1 MMLTKKKLSLL
12 SLMLIIA
19 MMFML
24 ISCGGRDSK
33 PEDSADPSEIEE
45 DVSDNAA
52 VIKTLEEIDTEDM
65 PDIPLQIK
73 SISLYDDGTLKIVPT
88 DDLLK
93 NAETNDE
100 VVDGAVYPFADSGK
114 VKDFYLV
121 RFGNG
126 GFRTLICLMDDGT
139 LSALSANE
147 LISDHIFIVMDRLTG
162 RDTYVD
168 VKEVTYEDAFG
179 VIGITED
186 DEEIELDFS
195 LDF

>member
-1 MMLTKKKLSLL
+1 MMQTKKKLSLL

>member
-1 MMLTKKKLSLL
+1 MLTKKRTPLL

-24 ISCGGRDSK
+24 ASCGGKGGD
-33 PEDSADPSEIEE
+33 PGQSAEPAETEE
-45 DVSDNAA
+45 STTQSAE

-65 PDIPLQIK
+65 QDIPLQIK
-73 SISLYDDGTLKIVPT
+73 SITLYDDGTLKIVPVE
-88 DDLLK
+88 DLLK
-93 NAETNDE
+93 NAETNNE
-100 VVDGAVYPFADSGK
+100 VVDGAVYPFTDSGK

-147 LISDHIFIVMDRLTG
+147 LIEDHIFIVMDRLTG
-162 RDTYVD
+162 RENYVK
-168 VKEVTYEDAFG
+168 VKEVTYDDAFG
-179 VIGITED
+179 AVGITED
-186 DEEIELDFS
+186 DEEIDLDFS

>member
-1 MMLTKKKLSLL
+1 MLTKRRSPLL

-19 MMFML
+19 MMLML
-24 ISCGGRDSK
+24 VSCGGKGDD
-33 PEDSADPSEIEE
+33 PGQSAEPAETEE
-45 DVSDNAA
+45 STTQSAE

-65 PDIPLQIK
+65 MDIPLQIK
-73 SISLYDDGTLKIVPT
+73 SITLYDDGTLKIVPVE
-88 DDLLK
+88 DLLK
-93 NAETNDE
+93 NAETNNE
-100 VVDGAVYPFADSGK
+100 VVDGAVYPFTDSGK

-147 LISDHIFIVMDRLTG
+147 LIEDHIFIVMDRLTG
-162 RDTYVD
+162 RENYVN
-168 VKEVTYEDAFG
+168 VKEVTYDDAFG

-186 DEEIELDFS
+186 DEEIDLDFS